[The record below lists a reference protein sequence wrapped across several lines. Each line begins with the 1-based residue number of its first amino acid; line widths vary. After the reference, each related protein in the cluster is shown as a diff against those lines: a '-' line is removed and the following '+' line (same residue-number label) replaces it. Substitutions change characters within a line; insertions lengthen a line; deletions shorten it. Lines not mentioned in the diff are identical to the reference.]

1 MKKRIFAIVMAVI
14 MVSTL
19 FIGAIPAM
27 AANDGGVT
35 IRIHYHRPEGDY
47 EGWEL
52 WAWDLDGNYE
62 VSGTLATD
70 GTPSTAPPFKFE
82 PNGDEVV
89 ATINVPTGTMRVGYI
104 ARYGNWEQKDIEWDQ
119 FINIT
124 GILSGTVD
132 FYIESGVQSQPD
144 GKDKIPS
151 MEQLCNTEIEYN
163 GKPQKMMVLGDDVKK
178 GTVVT
183 SATYEVDKNGDPRL
197 TVMVSSEPETAVNE
211 KTFTIKGQNGKAAS
225 VTRFL
230 KIQTTY
236 YLYLDQELPLDKAF
250 IIEYEGND
258 YAIKMPDYYSTNEF
272 ETKYTYTG
280 DDLGQTYTKEKT
292 SLKLWAPLA
301 ASVQVYL
308 YKNGNPAE
316 QADPDQ
322 KIDMV
327 AGEKGTWSVELEGDM
342 NGTYYTYYVD
352 NVSEQKECVDPY
364 ARAVGVN
371 GRRGMIIDLAST
383 NPEGWENDK
392 DPHYDDAI
400 TDAIIWELHVR
411 DLTSDASSGVKDEW
425 RGKYLG
431 LIQAGTT
438 NSYGQATG
446 LDYIKNLGITHIHL
460 LPVYDF
466 GSVDENRLNE
476 EGANLF
482 NWGYDPMN
490 YNVPEGSYSTNPYN
504 GEVRVSEFKTMV
516 KGLHD
521 NGISVIMD
529 VVYNH
534 VYDGAQFCF
543 NNTVPDYFSR
553 PSGSGSGCGND
564 TASERSMVRKYIVDS
579 VNYWA
584 DEYHIDGFR
593 FDLAGVLDTVTINEI
608 VSTVKAKHP
617 NVIFYGE
624 GWTSGGVEFTKPG
637 MTQATMANAS
647 KVPGFAFFSDTIR
660 NTLKG
665 GTFNG
670 VTAGYISGGS
680 SAGLN
685 QCFKGMP
692 DWCPTPSQSI
702 NYVSAHDNN
711 TLYDH
716 ITLVNPTAT
725 YDQKCD
731 ITKLAVAF
739 YMAAQGVP
747 FIHAGEEMNRS
758 KPSDP
763 NLDASNGNAGEGFF
777 HNSYNA
783 PDRVNSLKWDLLYDQ
798 PTVDVLE
805 YYQGMIAFRKA
816 HPALRLTTS
825 SEVNTRVSNLPGLSG
840 NVLGYM
846 IDAAGIEG
854 ETAESIICIYNA
866 NSSSTEITLPE
877 GEWNI
882 CANKTNAGVYS
893 LGTVSGKVTV
903 EGVSA
908 LILVKGDVEEGSN
921 VVTPDTTPDA
931 TTPSQNTSNAQPI
944 VKTTT
949 ETTANWILAIGIW
962 AAVAAISVAGAI
974 LLLKKK

>member
-27 AANDGGVT
+27 AAEGDCVT

-52 WAWDLDGNYE
+52 WAWDLDGNYK
-62 VSGTLATD
+62 VSGTLASD
-70 GTPSTAPPFKFE
+70 GSASNDPPFKFE

-89 ATINVPTGTMRVGYI
+89 ATISVPTGTMRVGYI
-104 ARYGNWEQKDIEWDQ
+104 ARYGDWVQKDIEWDQ

-132 FYIESGVQSQPD
+132 FYIESGVQTQAD
-144 GKDKIPS
+144 GKDKIPT
-151 MEQLCNTEIEYN
+151 MEALCNMEIEYN
-163 GKPQKMMVLGDDVKK
+163 GKPQKVMVLGDDVVK
-178 GTVVT
+178 GVVVT
-183 SATYEVDKNGDPRL
+183 SAEYQVDKNGSPRL
-197 TVMVSSEPETAVNE
+197 TVMISSTPDNALTADSFV
-211 KTFTIKGQNGKAAS
+211 IKGQNGKAAS
-225 VTRFL
+225 IADM
-230 KIQTTY
+230 KNIQTTY
-236 YLYLDQELPLDKAF
+236 YLTLDQELPLDKAF
-250 IIEYEGND
+250 VIEFEGND

-272 ETKYTYTG
+272 ESKYTYEG

-292 SLKLWAPLA
+292 TLKLWAPLA

-308 YKNGNPAE
+308 FKDGNPAT
-316 QADPDQ
+316 QAEPD
-322 KIDMV
+322 KKVDMV

-352 NVSEQKECVDPY
+352 NVSKKEECVDPY
-364 ARAVGVN
+364 SRAVGVN
-371 GRRGMIIDLAST
+371 GRRSMIIDLAST
-383 NPEGWENDK
+383 NPEGWANDK
-392 DPHYDDAI
+392 DPHYDNGI

-411 DLTSDASSGVKDEW
+411 DLTSDVSSGVKEEW

-460 LPVYDF
+460 LPVYDY
-466 GSVDENRLNE
+466 GSVNE
-476 EGANLF
+476 TDLESGSF

-490 YNVPEGSYSTNPYN
+490 YNVPEGSYSTDPYH
-504 GEVRVSEFKTMV
+504 GEVRVKEFKQMV

-534 VYDGAQFCF
+534 VYDGAKFCM
-543 NNTVPDYFSR
+543 NNTVPNYFSR
-553 PSGSGSGCGND
+553 PSGAGSGCGND

-608 VSTVKAKHP
+608 VKTVHEKHP

-624 GWTSGGVEFTKPG
+624 GWTSGNVEFTKPG
-637 MTQATMANAS
+637 MTQAVMANSS
-647 KVPGFAFFSDTIR
+647 KTPGFAYFSDTIR

-665 GTFNG
+665 GTFGG

-680 SAGLN
+680 SSGLN
-685 QCFKGMP
+685 ACFKGLP
-692 DWCPTPSQSI
+692 SWCSNPAQSI

-716 ITLVNPTAT
+716 ITLVKPQAT
-725 YDQKCD
+725 YQEKCD
-731 ITKLAVAF
+731 ITKLGVAF

-763 NLDASNGNAGEGFF
+763 NLDANNGNADSGFF

-816 HPALRLTTS
+816 HPALRLTTAND
-825 SEVNTRVSNLPGLSG
+825 VNERVSFLPNLPN

-846 IDAAGIEG
+846 IKAEGVEG
-854 ETAESIICIYNA
+854 ETAKNIICLYNSTA
-866 NSSSTEITLPE
+866 NAAEIELPE
-877 GEWNI
+877 GEWTV
-882 CANKTNAGVYS
+882 CANKTKAGIYN
-893 LGTVSGKVTV
+893 LGTVSGKVSV
-903 EGVSA
+903 DSVSA
-908 LILVKGDVEEGSN
+908 LILVQGEVAEAPDAETPDVE
-921 VVTPDTTPDA
+921 TPDTQKPDA
-931 TTPSQNTSNAQPI
+931 AEPI

-949 ETTANWILAIGIW
+949 KVTTNWILVIGIW
-962 AAVAAISVAGAI
+962 AAVAVVGVVGVV

>member
-14 MVSTL
+14 MVTTL

-52 WAWDLDGNYE
+52 WAWDLDGNYK

-70 GTPSTAPPFKFE
+70 GSASNDPPFKFE

-104 ARYGNWEQKDIEWDQ
+104 ARYGNWEKKDIEWDQ

-132 FYIESGVQSQPD
+132 FYIESGIQTQAD
-144 GKDKIPS
+144 GKDKIPT
-151 MEQLCNTEIEYN
+151 MEALCNMEIEYN
-163 GKPQKMMVLGDDVKK
+163 GKPQKVMVLGDDVVK

-183 SATYEVDKNGDPRL
+183 SANYEVDKNGDPRI
-197 TVMVSSEPETAVNE
+197 TVMVSSEPETPIDLNS
-211 KTFTIKGQNGKAAS
+211 FIIKGQNGKAAS
-225 VTRFL
+225 VASFK

-250 IIEYEGND
+250 VIEYEGND

-272 ETKYTYTG
+272 ESKYTYDG
-280 DDLGQTYTKEKT
+280 NDLGQTYSKDKT
-292 SLKLWAPLA
+292 TLKLWAPLA

-316 QADPDQ
+316 QEEPDE
-322 KIDMV
+322 KIDMTYTD
-327 AGEKGTWSVELEGDM
+327 KGVWEVTLNGDK

-352 NVSEQKECVDPY
+352 NVSKKEECVDPY

-383 NPEGWENDK
+383 NPDGWDTDK

-400 TDAIIWELHVR
+400 TDAVIWELHVR
-411 DLTSDASSGVKDEW
+411 DLTSDASSGVKEEW

-438 NSYGQATG
+438 NNYNQATG

-466 GSVDENRLNE
+466 GSVDENRVNDKD
-476 EGANLF
+476 ANLF

-490 YNVPEGSYSTNPYN
+490 YNVPEGSYSTDPYN
-504 GEVRVSEFKTMV
+504 GEVRVKEFKQMV

-534 VYDGAQFCF
+534 VYDGAKFCM
-543 NNTVPDYFSR
+543 NNTVPNYFSR

-608 VSTVKAKHP
+608 VKTVQEKHP

-637 MTQATMANAS
+637 MTQAVMANSS
-647 KVPGFAFFSDTIR
+647 KTPGFAYFSDTIR

-665 GTFNG
+665 GTFGG
-670 VTAGYISGGS
+670 VSAGYISGGS
-680 SAGLN
+680 SNGLN
-685 QCFKGMP
+685 ACFKGMP
-692 DWCPTPSQSI
+692 DWCTTPTQSI

-716 ITLVNPTAT
+716 ITLVKPQAT
-725 YDQKCD
+725 YDEKCD
-731 ITKLAVAF
+731 ITKLGVAF

-763 NLDASNGNAGEGFF
+763 NLDANNGNAGEGFF

-816 HPALRLTTS
+816 HPALRLTTAS
-825 SEVNTRVSNLPGLSG
+825 DVNTRVTNLTGLPS
-840 NVLGYM
+840 NVLGYQ
-846 IDAAGIEG
+846 IKAEGVEG
-854 ETAESIICIYNA
+854 ETAKNIICLYNA
-866 NSSSTEITLPE
+866 TANAAEITLPE
-877 GEWNI
+877 GEWTI
-882 CANKTNAGVYS
+882 CVNKDQAGIYS
-893 LGTVSGKVTV
+893 LGTVSGKATV
-903 EGVSA
+903 ESVGS
-908 LILVKGDVEEGSN
+908 LILVQGGVQDAPVVENPGQN
-921 VVTPDTTPDA
+921 PGA
-931 TTPSQNTSNAQPI
+931 TDST

-949 ETTANWILAIGIW
+949 KVTANWILAIGIW
-962 AAVAAISVAGAI
+962 AAVAVIGVVGAI